1 MSAGTVQGKRLL
13 ALRLAVVLAISVGSL
28 TTVMAEPAAAQAPC
42 STRWGVVAAHPDD
55 DIIFMLPNL
64 KNVRSWGIC
73 LDITFLTSG
82 DATEPDPFYGFK
94 REQAALADYVKIELG
109 ISLSPT
115 ANAYQY
121 YTAEPPLDVLQDG
134 IHFVQRYTLTGV
146 TPTIRV

>member
-1 MSAGTVQGKRLL
+1 MSAKTVQGKRLL
-13 ALRLAVVLAISVGSL
+13 ALRLAAILAISVGSL

-82 DATEPDPFYGFK
+82 DATSTDLYYGWK
-94 REQAALADYVKIELG
+94 REQAALADYVKIGLG
-109 ISLSPT
+109 ISLGPT

-134 IHFVQRYTLTGV
+134 IHFV
-146 TPTIRV
+146 